1 VLWLTD
7 LSATASTQA
16 MRPFEWSTG
25 RRNGPKPHGGC
36 SGRPL
41 VEWAT
46 SPSGAKIPLHL
57 CYPLLIRLVERPLL
71 DGQQE
76 KFQGK
81 AIPTAIRK
89 TWRKAA
95 HLLRVPPRA
104 QPPGFQR
111 ELLEREN
118 FELRRA
124 NDPEEGGRVF
134 RPGGARPPSEV
145 TPHYFFDL
153 LPGFLARR
161 WRVEE
166 LRADVFL
173 TCRASNSLTSR
184 FPTFRRATTFT
195 RF

>member
-1 VLWLTD
+1 MYPLKLSGVTVMRWTLRGGAVAN

-76 KFQGK
+76 KFWGK
-81 AIPTAIRK
+81 AIT
-89 TWRKAA
+89 
-95 HLLRVPPRA
+95 H
-104 QPPGFQR
+104 GY
-111 ELLEREN
+111 
-118 FELRRA
+118 
-124 NDPEEGGRVF
+124 
-134 RPGGARPPSEV
+134 S
-145 TPHYFFDL
+145 
-153 LPGFLARR
+153 
-161 WRVEE
+161 
-166 LRADVFL
+166 
-173 TCRASNSLTSR
+173 
-184 FPTFRRATTFT
+184 
-195 RF
+195 